1 MVRGGVAVNLETRF
15 PAKRLRVAENG
26 FLAYNF
32 SMPLTIQEVEH
43 IARLA
48 RLELTDEQKEHY
60 RGQLSTILDHI
71 AKLRELDTSDVP
83 PTTSGSLTEMPL
95 RADESRPG
103 LATDVLLTNAP
114 EIDSDQ
120 FKVPPVFE

>member
-1 MVRGGVAVNLETRF
+1 M
-15 PAKRLRVAENG
+15 
-26 FLAYNF
+26 
-32 SMPLTIQEVEH
+32 SLTIQQVEH

-71 AKLRELDTSDVP
+71 AKLQELDTRDIP
-83 PTTSGSLTEMPL
+83 PTVSGSLSEMPL
-95 RADESRPG
+95 RPDEPRPG
-103 LATDVLLTNAP
+103 LTTDALFANAP
-114 EIDSDQ
+114 ETDGHQ